1 MLEKLGSQTK
11 VLQYWNDLAPH
22 LQARFCLSS
31 SLGVK
36 IKIERIGNLEY
47 FPQYVGRA
55 SSRGMDIVR
64 SHHKKV
70 LGSADLVTYLVY
82 DNQQW
87 SDSGQGAGVA
97 YTGTVCGPPYMDPQK
112 MSINEYYERT
122 AFMASVS
129 FKIIYLN

>member
-11 VLQYWNDLAPH
+11 LLQYWNDLAPH

-55 SSRGMDIVR
+55 SSRAMDIVR

-82 DNQQW
+82 DDQQW
-87 SDSGQGAGVA
+87 PDSGHAAGIA
-97 YTGTVCGPPYMDPQK
+97 TISAVCSPSYISK
-112 MSINEYYERT
+112 MSINEYNERS
-122 AFMASVS
+122 ASMASVTV
-129 FKIIYLN
+129 KLCI